1 MKTHIIYVLNSILS
15 PFFSLQS
22 FFGRACNKSQ
32 TIPECKK
39 NNKCVINKN
48 TRTTCKAC
56 RLTKCIQVGM
66 SKGGSKFGR
75 RSNWF
80 KINFLLEEKQK
91 ATMKLSHMS
100 EHMKSMA
107 ESSLFSSSSPLFTKF
122 PQPNQP
128 SPTSTSSSN
137 SLDLTNSMSQY
148 TKLPTNHHDQLSLQ
162 SNPFYSAAMQYPMH
176 PAFLQ
181 TAIENLSAI
190 YFNQNM
196 LQQQRNESMSSND
209 DTDSDDASNGVR
221 HHHPA
226 TTTNLRVPASPTPSS
241 SSSSTTSASSSSN
254 VKSSANNQDYPIDL
268 SIKSSPRQV
277 DFSIS
282 SLLKAA

>member
-1 MKTHIIYVLNSILS
+1 MA
-15 PFFSLQS
+15 FFFCFRFFCSLQS

-32 TIPECKK
+32 QIPECKK

-56 RLTKCIQVGM
+56 RFTKCMQVGM

-91 ATMKLSHMS
+91 ATMKLNHLS
-100 EHMKSMA
+100 EQMKSVA
-107 ESSLFSSSSPLFTKF
+107 DTSLFSHASPLFQKF
-122 PQPNQP
+122 PSQNQP

-137 SLDLTNSMSQY
+137 SLDLTSPMSQF
-148 TKLPTNHHDQLSLQ
+148 TKLPANPELSMQ
-162 SNPFYSAAMQYPMH
+162 SNPFYSAMQYPMH
-176 PAFLQ
+176 PALLQ
-181 TAIENLSAI
+181 TAIEGLSAF

-209 DTDSDDASNGVR
+209 DTDSDDASNGVQR
-221 HHHPA
+221 HHAA
-226 TTTNLRVPASPTPSS
+226 TGHVANMRMVASPTPSS
-241 SSSSTTSASSSSN
+241 SSSATSASLSSSSIA
-254 VKSSANNQDYPIDL
+254 VPSSDNQDYPIDL

-282 SLLKAA
+282 NLLKIPTA